1 MKKIF
6 AKLIEKPRLIVSI
19 FVILLVFSI
28 VSYPKIRVNY
38 KINDYLPEKSD
49 SSVAIDKMKE
59 EFDEDIFN
67 VRVMLPKKDISE
79 VLDTISAIK
88 MVDGVKT
95 VSWLSDFED
104 VMKPMDFMDQ
114 KHLDSYYKDGS
125 ALINIA
131 VDEDKAIEST
141 EAIREI
147 IGDEAAMTGSA
158 VNTAIA
164 TTNSV
169 NEIIIVTII
178 GVLFTIL
185 ILILTTDAWIEPVI
199 IMLSLATA
207 ILINAGTNIIFGEI
221 SFVTNAAG
229 NILLLAVSMDYTV
242 FVMHRFKEEKLK
254 TNDKKVAMIEALDV
268 SFSSILSSALTTIIG
283 FLDLVFMQFKIGTD
297 LGLALAKGVF
307 ISLLT
312 VFTLAPIIILH
323 FDKYIDKT
331 SHKRFI
337 PSFDGFARHVF
348 KHKSA
353 YIVVFLLLI
362 VPSFLAASKNSYYFG
377 TSHIF
382 GPDTKLG
389 QDNIAIEEKF
399 GAEDNYAILV
409 PLGNLEKE
417 RRLSDD
423 LRSMSKV
430 KSVISYVDMVGETIP
445 TSFLDESDLKKLN
458 SDNYTRMI
466 VSVDADFEGED
477 TYKLIDDIK
486 AAISKYYGEYYLLGE
501 GVSTY
506 DLKNTV
512 TADMTTVNIIA
523 IAAVFIVLLLTEKS
537 LSLPILLVAAIET
550 AIYINMSVPYYRSS
564 SVFYIA
570 YLIISSIQLGATVD
584 YAILLSE
591 RYLEERKSLNKADA
605 AINTVSMTAVSILTS
620 ATAMIVVG
628 ILLGKFSTHGLIS
641 QLGYLLA
648 IGTTA
653 SLVIVLFV
661 LPGLLYSLDGLIQ
674 KTTKNTEFVN

>member
-1 MKKIF
+1 MKRIFEKIIERP
-6 AKLIEKPRLIVSI
+6 KLIVTIFTILLIVSI
-19 FVILLVFSI
+19 A
-28 VSYPKIRVNY
+28 SYPMIKVNY
-38 KINDYLPEKSD
+38 KINDYLPERSP
-49 SSVAIDKMKE
+49 SSIAIDKMNE
-59 EFDEDIFN
+59 EFDEDVFN
-67 VRVMLPKKDISE
+67 VRVMLPDKDINE
-79 VLDTISAIK
+79 VLTTIEKIK
-88 MVDGVKT
+88 NVEGVKT
-95 VSWLSDFED
+95 VSWLNDFED
-104 VMKPMDFMDQ
+104 VMKPMSFMDE

-125 ALINIA
+125 ALINIV
-131 VDEDKAIEST
+131 VDEDD
-141 EAIREI
+141 AIRATEGIRKI
-147 IGDEAAMTGSA
+147 IGEDAAMTGSA

-254 TNDKKVAMIEALDV
+254 TDDKKTAMVEALDA

-283 FLDLVFMQFKIGTD
+283 FLALVFMQFKIGPD

-307 ISLLT
+307 ISLIT
-312 VFTLAPIIILH
+312 VFALAPIIILH
-323 FDKYIDKT
+323 FDKHIDKT

-337 PSFDGFARHVF
+337 PSFDGFARFVYKRRRIF
-348 KHKSA
+348 VIA
-353 YIVVFLLLI
+353 FVLLI
-362 VPSFLAASKNSYYFG
+362 IPSYLAAGKNEYYFG

-382 GPDTKLG
+382 GPETKLG

-399 GAEDNYAILV
+399 GAEDNYAILL
-409 PLGNLEKE
+409 PIGNLEKE
-417 RRLSDD
+417 RSLSND
-423 LRSMSKV
+423 LRAMPHV
-430 KSVISYVDMVGETIP
+430 KSIISYVDMVGETIP
-445 TSFLDESDLKKLN
+445 TSFLEASDLKKLN
-458 SDNYTRMI
+458 SENYTRMI
-466 VSVDADFEGED
+466 VSVDADFEGEE
-477 TYKLIDDIK
+477 TYKLIDDIN
-486 AAISKYYGEYYLLGE
+486 ACISKYYDEYYLLGE

-506 DLKNTV
+506 DLMKTV
-512 TADMTTVNIIA
+512 TADMTVVNIIA

-550 AIYINMSVPYYRSS
+550 AIFINMSVPYYRSS
-564 SVFYIA
+564 NVFYIA

-591 RYLEERKSLNKADA
+591 RYLEERKHSDKKSA
-605 AINTVSMTAVSILTS
+605 AINTVSKTAVSILTS

-628 ILLGKFSTHGLIS
+628 FLLGRFSSHGLIS

-661 LPGLLYSLDGLIQ
+661 LPGLLYSLDKFIQ
-674 KTTKNTEFVN
+674 KTTKDTAFIN

>member
-1 MKKIF
+1 
-6 AKLIEKPRLIVSI
+6 
-19 FVILLVFSI
+19 
-28 VSYPKIRVNY
+28 
-38 KINDYLPEKSD
+38 
-49 SSVAIDKMKE
+49 
-59 EFDEDIFN
+59 
-67 VRVMLPKKDISE
+67 
-79 VLDTISAIK
+79 
-88 MVDGVKT
+88 
-95 VSWLSDFED
+95 
-104 VMKPMDFMDQ
+104 
-114 KHLDSYYKDGS
+114 
-125 ALINIA
+125 
-131 VDEDKAIEST
+131 
-141 EAIREI
+141 
-147 IGDEAAMTGSA
+147 
-158 VNTAIA
+158 
-164 TTNSV
+164 
-169 NEIIIVTII
+169 
-178 GVLFTIL
+178 
-185 ILILTTDAWIEPVI
+185 
-199 IMLSLATA
+199 
-207 ILINAGTNIIFGEI
+207 
-221 SFVTNAAG
+221 
-229 NILLLAVSMDYTV
+229 
-242 FVMHRFKEEKLK
+242 
-254 TNDKKVAMIEALDV
+254 
-268 SFSSILSSALTTIIG
+268 
-283 FLDLVFMQFKIGTD
+283 
-297 LGLALAKGVF
+297 
-307 ISLLT
+307 
-312 VFTLAPIIILH
+312 
-323 FDKYIDKT
+323 
-331 SHKRFI
+331 
-337 PSFDGFARHVF
+337 
-348 KHKSA
+348 
-353 YIVVFLLLI
+353 
-362 VPSFLAASKNSYYFG
+362 
-377 TSHIF
+377 
-382 GPDTKLG
+382 
-389 QDNIAIEEKF
+389 
-399 GAEDNYAILV
+399 
-409 PLGNLEKE
+409 
-417 RRLSDD
+417 
-423 LRSMSKV
+423 MSKV

>member
-1 MKKIF
+1 MIK
-6 AKLIEKPRLIVSI
+6 
-19 FVILLVFSI
+19 
-28 VSYPKIRVNY
+28 VNY
-38 KINDYLPEKSD
+38 KINDYLPERSP
-49 SSVAIDKMKE
+49 SSIAIDKMKE
-59 EFDEDIFN
+59 EFDEDVFN
-67 VRVMLPKKDISE
+67 VRVMLPDKDINE
-79 VLDTISAIK
+79 VLTTIDEIK
-88 MVDGVKT
+88 KLEGVKSI
-95 VSWLSDFED
+95 SWLNDFED
-104 VMKPMDFMDQ
+104 VMKPMSFMDE

-125 ALINIA
+125 ALINIV
-131 VDEDKAIEST
+131 VDEDDAIRAT
-141 EAIREI
+141 EGIREI
-147 IGDEAAMTGSA
+147 IGEDAAMTGSA

-254 TNDKKVAMIEALDV
+254 TDDKKMAMVEALDA

-283 FLDLVFMQFKIGTD
+283 FLALVFMQFKIGPD

-312 VFTLAPIIILH
+312 VFTLAPVIILH

-337 PSFDGFARHVF
+337 PSFDGFARFVYKKKNIF
-348 KHKSA
+348 VT
-353 YIVVFLLLI
+353 IFLLLI
-362 VPSFLAASKNSYYFG
+362 IPSYLAAGKNAYYFG

-382 GPDTKLG
+382 GPETKLG
-389 QDNIAIEEKF
+389 EDNIAIEEKF
-399 GAEDNYAILV
+399 GAEDNYAILL
-409 PLGNLEKE
+409 PIGNLEKE
-417 RRLSDD
+417 RSLSND
-423 LRSMSKV
+423 LRAMTHV
-430 KSVISYVDMVGETIP
+430 KSVISYVDRVGETIP
-445 TSFLDESDLKKLN
+445 TSFLDASDLKKLN
-458 SDNYTRMI
+458 SENYTRMI
-466 VSVDADFEGED
+466 VSVDADFEGEE
-477 TYKLIDDIK
+477 TYKLIDDIN
-486 AAISKYYGEYYLLGE
+486 ACISKYYDEYYLLGE

-506 DLKNTV
+506 DLMKTV
-512 TADMTTVNIIA
+512 TSDMTTVNIIA

-550 AIYINMSVPYYRSS
+550 AIFINMSVPYYRSS
-564 SVFYIA
+564 NVFYIA

-591 RYLEERKSLNKADA
+591 RYLEERKSSDKRSA
-605 AINTVSMTAVSILTS
+605 AINTVSKTAVSILTS

-628 ILLGKFSTHGLIS
+628 VLLGKFSSHGLIS

-661 LPGLLYSLDGLIQ
+661 LTGLLYSLDKFIQ
-674 KTTKNTEFVN
+674 KTTKDTQFVN